1 MCWGGGGSVLVGF
14 KYFYEYK
21 QLYLLVH
28 FPCIHVNRME
38 EMVALKR
45 AVFDTML
52 KDRIWVAL
60 NGHFMGGTKIFYD
73 CIFWGE
79 AQYIKYFW
87 GLE

>member
-1 MCWGGGGSVLVGF
+1 
-14 KYFYEYK
+14 
-21 QLYLLVH
+21 
-28 FPCIHVNRME
+28 
-38 EMVALKR
+38 MVALKR